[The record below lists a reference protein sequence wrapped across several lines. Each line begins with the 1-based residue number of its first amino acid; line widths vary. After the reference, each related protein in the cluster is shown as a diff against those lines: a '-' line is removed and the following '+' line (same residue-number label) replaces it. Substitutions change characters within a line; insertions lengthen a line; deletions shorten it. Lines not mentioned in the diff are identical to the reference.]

1 MLLKIQNVVST
12 TDLSQRIDARKF
24 NQYQWGTYDI
34 ELYGGRCGYI
44 KDEGMQG
51 RVSVFLSGKMIST
64 GAKEV
69 SLSIKQLQ
77 HALGLLVSNNLA
89 KWVELE
95 CKIQNI
101 VATLDFQRTLDVKKV
116 TSSLANYIYEPDNFP
131 GIIYKHKGGI
141 SCLIFA
147 SGKVVIAGVKSEG
160 QLENVANDIAYVLQ
174 A

>member
-12 TDLSQRIDARKF
+12 ADLRQRIDARKF

-44 KDEGMQG
+44 KDERMQG

-64 GAKEV
+64 GAKAV
-69 SLSIKQLQ
+69 SFSIKQLQ
-77 HALGLLVSNNLA
+77 HALELLVSNKLA
-89 KWVELE
+89 EWVDLE
-95 CKIQNI
+95 CKVQNI
-101 VATLDFQRTLDVKKV
+101 VATLDLQRTLDVKKV

-131 GIIYKHKGGI
+131 GIIYKHNGRI

-147 SGKVVIAGVKSEG
+147 SGKVVIAGVKSED
-160 QLENVANDIAYVLQ
+160 QLKNVADEIVKIL
-174 A
+174 